1 MGFKDLRLFNQA
13 LLAMQAWRLME
24 YPDSLCAHLLKAR
37 YYPRG
42 CLVDTSFC
50 SNASSTWQSILHGLE
65 LLKQGVIWRIGD
77 GRKVRIWRDPWIPR
91 ELSLRVTTT
100 KGRQR
105 SKWVAELLDANGRQW
120 DFNKLIAMFNPADA
134 DAIARIKIPTH
145 ASEDVLAWHFDRT
158 VKIFAWKLS
167 KDILPTKNNK
177 FKRKLEADG
186 TCDLCG
192 LASETSF
199 HAVVTCQQAYNLR
212 QAMREHWELP
222 AEHRFAPSG
231 PDWLLVL
238 LDGCTSEQK
247 ENTLLMLW
255 RAWLMHNNITHES
268 GPTGLEF
275 NGKGKM
281 QIGSAQ
287 SGLRK
292 EASNPRET
300 WSHPSDGWIKLNVDA
315 SFVDATGCAGTM
327 MVARDSEG
335 RVKFT
340 AWRALFNCAS
350 AAEAEA
356 HACVEGL
363 RLASQWCHH
372 PIIRIG
378 LCSSELGFIIAEG
391 KELSQLL
398 LELKIVKV
406 KRDCN
411 KVAHEL
417 AALARRNTHS
427 AVWLGQAPA
436 CAIDIINADCIQPP
450 A

>member
-1 MGFKDLRLFNQA
+1 
-13 LLAMQAWRLME
+13 
-24 YPDSLCAHLLKAR
+24 
-37 YYPRG
+37 
-42 CLVDTSFC
+42 
-50 SNASSTWQSILHGLE
+50 
-65 LLKQGVIWRIGD
+65 
-77 GRKVRIWRDPWIPR
+77 
-91 ELSLRVTTT
+91 
-100 KGRQR
+100 
-105 SKWVAELLDANGRQW
+105 
-120 DFNKLIAMFNPADA
+120 
-134 DAIARIKIPTH
+134 
-145 ASEDVLAWHFDRT
+145 
-158 VKIFAWKLS
+158 
-167 KDILPTKNNK
+167 
-177 FKRKLEADG
+177 
-186 TCDLCG
+186 
-192 LASETSF
+192 
-199 HAVVTCQQAYNLR
+199 
-212 QAMREHWELP
+212 MREHWELP

-255 RAWLMHNNITHES
+255 RAWLVHNNITHES
-268 GPTGLEF
+268 GPTGVTDSVHALLCLKSSLQDAENHQELEF

-300 WSHPSDGWIKLNVDA
+300 WSHPPDGWIKLNVDA
-315 SFVDATGCAGTM
+315 SFVDATGCAGAG

-372 PIIRIG
+372 PIILESDCARVTQA
-378 LCSSELGFIIAEG
+378 LLSTRPDRSELGFIIAEG

-436 CAIDIINADCIQPP
+436 CAIDLINADCIQPP